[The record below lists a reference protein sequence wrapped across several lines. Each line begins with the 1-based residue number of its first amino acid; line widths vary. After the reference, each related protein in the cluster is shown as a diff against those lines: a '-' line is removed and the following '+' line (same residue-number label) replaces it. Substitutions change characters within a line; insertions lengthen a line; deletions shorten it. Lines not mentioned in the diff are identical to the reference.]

1 MKIKIGFIVAIMMY
15 VPVESFCQST
25 DTLINKLDSTKHRS
39 DTTKQVNLIDPGF
52 YNERTR
58 MDRRVFGILLLDDF
72 KQQFLSPLDIKKKG
86 WLTGAVLLAGTVGVS
101 FLDKPIQKASVRFR
115 NNNPGIS
122 KISHTV
128 TNVGGIYEGAVF
140 VTVATAGYV
149 FKHPKL
155 RTTTALAAQSYVT
168 SLVWSTIFKSLSGR
182 VRPVDPK
189 NTTAINSTKFHGPFY
204 TSNSSFPS
212 QHSTLAFAA
221 ARVYAMEYKNTPI
234 IPIISYSAAT
244 LIGLSRFTENKH
256 WATDVLAGAF
266 LGLAC
271 GTQVVNNYHRF
282 AKLVRTGQVKRKKKG
297 DVSFNFQYQP
307 GVGFMPG
314 MVYNFR

>member
-1 MKIKIGFIVAIMMY
+1 MR
-15 VPVESFCQST
+15 P
-25 DTLINKLDSTKHRS
+25 INF
-39 DTTKQVNLIDPGF
+39 DP
-52 YNERTR
+52 
-58 MDRRVFGILLLDDF
+58 
-72 KQQFLSPLDIKKKG
+72 
-86 WLTGAVLLAGTVGVS
+86 
-101 FLDKPIQKASVRFR
+101 
-115 NNNPGIS
+115 NNP
-122 KISHTV
+122 
-128 TNVGGIYEGAVF
+128 
-140 VTVATAGYV
+140 
-149 FKHPKL
+149 
-155 RTTTALAAQSYVT
+155 
-168 SLVWSTIFKSLSGR
+168 
-182 VRPVDPK
+182 
-189 NTTAINSTKFHGPFY
+189 INSPKFHGPFS

>member
-1 MKIKIGFIVAIMMY
+1 M
-15 VPVESFCQST
+15 
-25 DTLINKLDSTKHRS
+25 
-39 DTTKQVNLIDPGF
+39 
-52 YNERTR
+52 
-58 MDRRVFGILLLDDF
+58 
-72 KQQFLSPLDIKKKG
+72 
-86 WLTGAVLLAGTVGVS
+86 
-101 FLDKPIQKASVRFR
+101 
-115 NNNPGIS
+115 
-122 KISHTV
+122 
-128 TNVGGIYEGAVF
+128 
-140 VTVATAGYV
+140 
-149 FKHPKL
+149 
-155 RTTTALAAQSYVT
+155 
-168 SLVWSTIFKSLSGR
+168 
-182 VRPVDPK
+182 RPVDPK